1 MMSGE
6 DSAVTQASAKQP
18 GPKSANSLT
27 GEDRL
32 ILDTVEQYLAAGLAL
47 KNWWKDVGLRGRSE
61 ETFVLERSFNR
72 ATNSYGFFS
81 QARLQERTVAIMGN
95 VQDMLFDRAKIPPQL
110 VRQDTEWTQQQL
122 REFVLRYFM
131 RVSSFRPPE
140 AAVDDDGSAVS
151 SWLSRISWCA
161 APDIVREGFGFSQL
175 YYKTLAGAVGKFS
188 DTSAIVDMREIGD
201 KYEWIVLKVRIF
213 NFSVPVRP
221 FGAARPEL
229 LFNLDEESYLV
240 VSRDFILDR
249 DRPAPGILAEYG
261 VGYAFIK
268 SPKSEFLAFGPGA
281 FAMAIELIE
290 FHMAESGDIHVHMV
304 FVVNRPEAI
313 TSLTLDPVDWT
324 FRLANLFSLGM
335 ASPLLDPLRAAL
347 SRLPLSVGTFDP
359 VYSYI
364 GLMKLLTDGLSEDK
378 LCISKEQLDKRFL
391 LQHFVQHYET
401 LAGALFTW
409 RQIRDWLDSSAL
421 PRWAVTGRSS

>member
-1 MMSGE
+1 M
-6 DSAVTQASAKQP
+6 TKASAIQECP
-18 GPKSANSLT
+18 GSANPLT
-27 GEDRL
+27 GEDRA

-47 KNWWKDVGLRGRSE
+47 KNWWKDAGLRGQHE
-61 ETFVLERSFNR
+61 QTFALERSFNR

-81 QARLQERTVAIMGN
+81 QARVQDRTVAIMGN

-110 VRQDTEWTQQQL
+110 VKQDTEWTRQQL
-122 REFVLRYFM
+122 REFVLHYFM
-131 RVSSFRPPE
+131 RVSSFRAPE

-151 SWLSRISWCA
+151 PWLSRISWCA
-161 APDIVREGFGFSQL
+161 TPAIVREGFGFSQL
-175 YYKTLAGAVGKFS
+175 YYKTLAGEVGKFS
-188 DTSAIVDMREIGD
+188 DTSAIADMREIGD

-221 FGAARPEL
+221 FGTAGPEL

-240 VSRDFILDR
+240 VNRDFILDR
-249 DRPAPGILAEYG
+249 DQPAPGILAEYG

-268 SPKSEFLAFGPGA
+268 RPKPEFLTFGPGE

-290 FHMAESGDIHVHMV
+290 FRMAESGKIQVHMV
-304 FVVNRPEAI
+304 FVVNRPKAI
-313 TSLTLDPVDWT
+313 ANLILDPVDWT
-324 FRLANLFSLGM
+324 FGLADFLSLGM
-335 ASPLLDPLRAAL
+335 ASPLLNRLRAAL
-347 SRLPLSVGTFDP
+347 SRLPLRLGSFDP

-364 GLMKLLTDGLSEDK
+364 SLMKLLTDGLSEDK

-409 RQIRDWLDSSAL
+409 RQIPDWLDSSEL
-421 PRWAVTGRSS
+421 PRWVVTGRSS

>member
-1 MMSGE
+1 MLRIMTGE
-6 DSAVTQASAKQP
+6 DSAVTQASAIRP
-18 GPKSANSLT
+18 GPKSGNSLT
-27 GEDRL
+27 DEDRA
-32 ILDTVEQYLAAGLAL
+32 ILNDVEQYLAAGLAL
-47 KNWWKDVGLRGRSE
+47 KNWWKNVGLRGQQE
-61 ETFVLERSFNR
+61 QTFALERSFNR
-72 ATNSYGFFS
+72 ATSSYGFFS
-81 QARLQERTVAIMGN
+81 QARVQDRTVAIMGN
-95 VQDMLFDRAKIPPQL
+95 VQDMLFDRSKIPPQL
-110 VRQDTEWTQQQL
+110 VKQDTEWTRQQL
-122 REFVLRYFM
+122 REFVVRYFM
-131 RVSSFRPPE
+131 RVSSFRAPE

-151 SWLSRISWCA
+151 SWLNGISWCA
-161 APDIVREGFGFSQL
+161 TPDIVREGFGFSQL
-175 YYKTLAGAVGKFS
+175 YYKTIAGEVGKFS

-221 FGAARPEL
+221 FGAAGPEL

-268 SPKSEFLAFGPGA
+268 SPKPELFAFGPGG
-281 FAMAIELIE
+281 FAMAIELVE

-313 TSLTLDPVDWT
+313 ANLNIDPVDWT
-324 FRLANLFSLGM
+324 FRLANLLSLGM
-335 ASPLLDPLRAAL
+335 ASPLLNPIRSAL
-347 SRLPLSVGTFDP
+347 SRLPLRLGAFDP

-364 GLMKLLTDGLSEDK
+364 GVMNLLTDGLSEEK

-409 RQIRDWLDSSAL
+409 RQIPDWLRSSAVA
-421 PRWAVTGRSS
+421 RRGRTG